1 MVQKVKRLGFHI
13 QYLLGTTHWA
23 LHSSKAPMPKSE
35 PLFTSCRLTAE
46 LSCAYPAHLLRKK
59 PSQSGVSKHAPSITH
74 SACLQLEGQAARKTF
89 YWDQLLMR
97 LQQPPTDES
106 EKLAFKTT

>member
-1 MVQKVKRLGFHI
+1 M
-13 QYLLGTTHWA
+13 
-23 LHSSKAPMPKSE
+23 
-35 PLFTSCRLTAE
+35 
-46 LSCAYPAHLLRKK
+46 
-59 PSQSGVSKHAPSITH
+59 
-74 SACLQLEGQAARKTF
+74 QLEGQVARKTF